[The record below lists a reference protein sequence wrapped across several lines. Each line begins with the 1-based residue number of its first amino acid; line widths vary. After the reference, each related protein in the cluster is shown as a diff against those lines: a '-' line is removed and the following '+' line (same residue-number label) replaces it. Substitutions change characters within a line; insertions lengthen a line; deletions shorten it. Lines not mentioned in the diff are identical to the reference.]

1 MKRKAFWEMTAK
13 ELAEATRQ
21 FDEPFVAK
29 QSRPLTLEEKA
40 RWRRAKGKRGRPKV
54 GQGFKRISVSIDQG
68 LLQRATA
75 LARKRRVSRSK
86 LFAQVIEKELARNE

>member
-1 MKRKAFWEMTAK
+1 MTAK

-21 FDEPFVAK
+21 FDEPFVAER
-29 QSRPLTLEEKA
+29 SRPLTLEEKA
-40 RWRRAKGKRGRPKV
+40 RWRRAKSKRGRPKV
-54 GQGFKRISVSIDQG
+54 GQGFKRISVSMDRG

-86 LFAQVIEKELARNE
+86 LFAQVIEKELARND